1 MNKSVPPNRRQFIG
15 RVGSVTAASIAAS
28 AIGIKPLLG
37 TDNAEASA
45 IGPPS
50 NQRALQAFNIR
61 RDAAIAAR
69 QATPS
74 GLQHPTNPDDDLY
87 PNKIGSYSKGLPH
100 NANGEVNINAY
111 NSLIHALTT
120 GNPAD
125 FNAIPMGTPAG
136 ASRRKLVSPQSGL
149 AFDIEGP
156 DSHSLIQPPAPAL
169 ASPEEG
175 ADIAENYWMALL
187 RDVPFSQYDSNP
199 IAQDAAA
206 DLNLFG
212 SAFKGPKRNGKNQLT
227 GVTTANLFRGLTLG
241 DLRGPYLS
249 QFFLLPCNF
258 GANGVNQQIRTSQ
271 PGINYITDFAKWLE
285 VQNGFAQGPDA
296 LDPVLRYMRNGRDI
310 GQWVHIDVLFQAYF
324 QAFLVLAGLGAP
336 FDNNN
341 PYRLSPSQDGFA
353 TFGGPHIATLLCE
366 VSTRALHA
374 VWYQKWFVHRRLRPE
389 VFAERCDRRLTVP
402 GNTYPID
409 SEILNSLQSATRL
422 GKYFNGGNFFLPQ
435 AFPEG
440 SPLHPSYGA
449 GHATVAGACVTILKA
464 WFRETTRITD
474 LLPHIGRTAP
484 VVASDDGL
492 SLLDYT
498 GTDAADLTVGGE
510 LNKIASNV
518 ANGRNIAGVHW
529 RTDAIESLKLGEAI
543 AISLLTEQRPCY
555 NETFNGFSL
564 TKFDG
569 TTITV

>member
-1 MNKSVPPNRRQFIG
+1 MNQSVPPNRRQFIG
-15 RVGSVTAASIAAS
+15 RVGKLSAATIAAS
-28 AIGIKPLLG
+28 AIGLKPLVG
-37 TDNAEASA
+37 TDNVEASA
-45 IGPPS
+45 VGQPS

-61 RDAAIAAR
+61 RDAAIANR
-69 QATPS
+69 SQTPS
-74 GLQHPTNPDDDLY
+74 ALQHPTNPDDDLY

-100 NANGEVNINAY
+100 HPNGEVNINAY
-111 NSLIHALTT
+111 NALVHALTT
-120 GNPAD
+120 GSPAD
-125 FNAIPMGTPAG
+125 FNAIPMGTPPNAT
-136 ASRRKLVSPQSGL
+136 RRKLVNPQAGL
-149 AFDIEGP
+149 AFDMEGP
-156 DSHSLIQPPAPAL
+156 DAHSLVIPPAPAFN
-169 ASPEEG
+169 SIEEG
-175 ADIAENYWMALL
+175 ADIAENYWMSLL

-212 SAFKGPKRNGKNQLT
+212 DAFKGPKRDGKNHLT
-227 GVTTANLFRGLTLG
+227 GVTTANLFRGLTPG

-249 QFFLLPCNF
+249 QFFWLPCNF
-258 GANGVNQQIRTSQ
+258 GANVLEQKIRTAQ
-271 PGINYITDFAKWLE
+271 PGINYVTDFAKWLE

-296 LDPVLRYMRNGRDI
+296 FDATPRYMRNGRDI
-310 GQWVHIDVLFQAYF
+310 AQWVHVDVLFQAYF

-336 FDNNN
+336 FDNGN
-341 PYRLSPSQDGFA
+341 PYRLSPSQEGFA
-353 TFGGPHIATLLCE
+353 TFGGPHIATILCE

-374 VWYQKWFVHRRLRPE
+374 VWYQKWLVHRRLRPE

-402 GNTYPID
+402 GNTYPINQ
-409 SEILNSLQSATRL
+409 EILDSLSSASRL
-422 GKYFNGGNFFLPQ
+422 GKYFSGNYFLPQ

-474 LLPHIGRTAP
+474 LLPRIGRTNP
-484 VVASDDGL
+484 VIASDDGL

-498 GTDAADLTVGGE
+498 GADAGELTVGGE

-529 RTDAIESLKLGEAI
+529 RTDAVESLKLGESI
-543 AISLLTEQRPCY
+543 AIHMLKESRPCY
-555 NETFNGFSL
+555 NEAFNGFSL